1 MDRVEEGR
9 GARQVMWCL
18 SCGIPYAPEMRFC
31 SHCGQS
37 LAAAATDN
45 APDALPSA
53 PLAPPALAVVP
64 EPAPAAAPGPETE
77 TMPAS
82 ASAPAVPTPIL
93 APVVPPLPAAPQPRG
108 PLSRAARRSGP
119 ASEAEIEAAAA
130 AIVARA
136 LAAQQAQSAPPA
148 GDSAGEPGAIMPPEP
163 QPDLALPYTPGP
175 DPYPPMLKPKDRAWL
190 MAGIALCVLV
200 VLIALVFTRYVTVV
214 AH

>member
-1 MDRVEEGR
+1 
-9 GARQVMWCL
+9 MWCL

-37 LAAAATDN
+37 LAAAT
-45 APDALPSA
+45 
-53 PLAPPALAVVP
+53 
-64 EPAPAAAPGPETE
+64 TE
-77 TMPAS
+77 TAADS
-82 ASAPAVPTPIL
+82 LQSAPAVGAAAPEPVPPMAPTAETDAGRASEPAPVFPAPIL
-93 APVVPPLPAAPQPRG
+93 APVVPPLSAAPQPRG
-108 PLSRAARRSGP
+108 PLSRAGRRSGP

-136 LAAQQAQSAPPA
+136 LAAQQAQAAPPA
-148 GDSAGEPGAIMPPEP
+148 GDSAGEPGAVMLPEP

-190 MAGIALCVLV
+190 MAGIALCILV